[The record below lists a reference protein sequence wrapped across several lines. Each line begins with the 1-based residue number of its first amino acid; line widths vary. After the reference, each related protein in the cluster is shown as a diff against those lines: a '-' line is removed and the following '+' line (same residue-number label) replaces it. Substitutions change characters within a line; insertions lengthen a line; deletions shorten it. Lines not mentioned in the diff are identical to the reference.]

1 MATQVTKTLSVPD
14 SSTARCGGAARAL
27 GGERRRQLAVQVL
40 ARTQPVTK
48 LAARHG
54 VSRKFVYHQ
63 ADKGAQALE
72 QAFQSPPADDNEVLF
87 YLPVTRAWLQQV
99 VLGLLLL
106 CHSSF
111 RGVIAFFRDLLDQ
124 PIALGTVHNIVQQ
137 AVVEAR
143 RINADQD
150 LSGVR
155 AGSHDE
161 LFQGRQPVLAG
172 IDLDSLYCYLLAA
185 EGQRDAETWAIH
197 LWDLS
202 AQGLQPDY
210 VVADGGTGLRA
221 GQALAWPEVACDG
234 DVFHGLQT
242 VTRLATTLEKRAYA
256 AIDHRE
262 QLEQK
267 MAKAKR
273 RDRGRSLSKKLARAR
288 AAETIAI
295 RLADTVGTLSTWL
308 REDILAL
315 VGPDAP
321 TRHMLYDFVID
332 TLHELEGLDR
342 QRLPP
347 VRRTLANQR
356 DTLLAF
362 ASRLD
367 QELEALARQFDV
379 PTLHVRQMLALTGQ
393 SSTSTA
399 YWSQAAALH
408 QQLHHRFLPLQQALE
423 QRLQRFHRA
432 SSLVENFNS
441 RLRNYF
447 FLRRQIGPAYLDLL
461 RFFLNHQP
469 FARSEKPQRR
479 GKSPAELL
487 TGQSHPHWLEMLGFT
502 RFCRAQTTA

>member
-1 MATQVTKTLSVPD
+1 M
-14 SSTARCGGAARAL
+14 
-27 GGERRRQLAVQVL
+27 
-40 ARTQPVTK
+40 
-48 LAARHG
+48 
-54 VSRKFVYHQ
+54 SRKFVYHQ

-72 QAFQSPPADDNEVLF
+72 QAFQSPRSNDEEVLF

-111 RGVIAFFRDLLDQ
+111 RGVLAFFRDLLDQ
-124 PIALGTVHNIVQQ
+124 PIALGTVHNIVQE

-143 RINADQD
+143 RINAGQD

-197 LWDLS
+197 LWELTE
-202 AQGLQPDY
+202 QGLKPDY

-221 GQALAWPEVACDG
+221 GQALAWPEVGCDG

-256 AIDHRE
+256 AIAQRE

-267 MAKAKR
+267 MDKAKR
-273 RDRGRSLSKKLARAR
+273 QGRGRSLSKTLARAR
-288 AAETIAI
+288 AAETTAVH
-295 RLADTVGTLSTWL
+295 LADTVQTLSTWL

-315 VGPDAP
+315 VGPDTP
-321 TRHMLYDFVID
+321 TRQALYDFVID

-342 QRLPP
+342 YRLRP
-347 VRRTLANQR
+347 VRRTLTNQR

-362 ASRLD
+362 ATRLD
-367 QELEALARQFDV
+367 HEIDALARQFDV
-379 PTLHVRQMLALTGQ
+379 PTFLVRQMLALTGQ
-393 SSTSTA
+393 PRSSSV
-399 YWSQAAALH
+399 YWSQATALH
-408 QQLHHRFLPLQQALE
+408 RQLHHRFFPLQQALE
-423 QRLQRFHRA
+423 QRLRRFHRA

-487 TGQSHPHWLEMLGFT
+487 TGQAHPHWLEMLGFT
-502 RFCRAQTTA
+502 RFRRVSATA